1 MAAWV
6 TPPSA
11 ASAHALLTAEPAS
24 INLSNAG
31 VVFSFASTKPV
42 IDLTGFDRILFTATA
57 SAGFQ
62 FGISTSD
69 SAGCSMSFAGSG
81 TKQTYTA
88 EFSQCRPF
96 LIDLSKPGFSLA
108 SVETIPWSTLWG
120 ITSSLDIEI
129 VPDILFCLGTQCTA
143 NPLSP

>member
-1 MAAWV
+1 
-6 TPPSA
+6 
-11 ASAHALLTAEPAS
+11 
-24 INLSNAG
+24 
-31 VVFSFASTKPV
+31 
-42 IDLTGFDRILFTATA
+42 
-57 SAGFQ
+57 
-62 FGISTSD
+62 
-69 SAGCSMSFAGSG
+69 MSFAGSG